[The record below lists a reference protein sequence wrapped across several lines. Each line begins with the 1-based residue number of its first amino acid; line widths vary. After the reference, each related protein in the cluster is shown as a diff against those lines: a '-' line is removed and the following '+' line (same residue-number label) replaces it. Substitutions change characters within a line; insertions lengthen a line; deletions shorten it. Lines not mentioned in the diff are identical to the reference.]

1 MVNIAIDIE
10 TGAEVPAKDAH
21 FEREYA
27 CKHCRTPLH
36 PVLRVP
42 NPFYK
47 CYEGG
52 KHTNIICKQLVDYE
66 RAYDIKE
73 TDIDKL
79 FAGLFSPDKEPTTPP
94 PPPPPPPG
102 PGGPGDGG
110 GGGSSG
116 KGEPPQNKVLPC
128 RRLNHLWQT
137 GIYNLPSYAKIGDAE
152 LSDIFLWFKDF
163 NLLKTAEP
171 LGNRILA
178 VRPVK
183 PLSDA
188 NAILFKI
195 FRKPRGESYS
205 EEKYFILKMDN
216 RKQFNQACNRL
227 FDLKENAGGV
237 TEPVPKR
244 TIVVIAGDWSE
255 IDHADYTTYE
265 IDDGPHRFGAQIA
278 HYYSSKQIYANP
290 AGPFKTK

>member
-10 TGAEVPAKDAH
+10 TGEEVPAKEAH

-79 FAGLFSPDKEPTTPP
+79 FSGLFRPDKEPTTPP
-94 PPPPPPPG
+94 PPPPPPG
-102 PGGPGDGG
+102 PGGPDDGGDGG
-110 GGGSSG
+110 SGS
-116 KGEPPQNKVLPC
+116 KKEPQKNKVLPC
-128 RRLNHLWQT
+128 RRLNHIWQT
-137 GIYNLPSYAKIGDAE
+137 GIYNLPADAKIGDAVR
-152 LSDIFLWFKDF
+152 SNIFLWFKDF

-183 PLSDA
+183 PLPNA
-188 NAILFKI
+188 NAILFKV
-195 FRKPRGESYS
+195 FRTTRGKSYY
-205 EEKYFILKMDN
+205 EEKFFILKMDN
-216 RKQFNQACNRL
+216 RRHFNRECNRL
-227 FDLKENAGGV
+227 FERVADASGTTQV
-237 TEPVPKR
+237 PPKR
-244 TIVVIAGDWSE
+244 TLVVIAGNWSE
-255 IDHADYTTYE
+255 IGQDDYSTYG
-265 IDDGPHRFGAQIA
+265 IDDDPHCFGAQIA
-278 HYYSSKQIYANP
+278 HYYSKKQIYPNP
-290 AGPFKTK
+290 TDPFKTR